1 MITQTQFFSLKNGE
15 ITSFYS
21 DRLGKRIFVVVF
33 YNWGYINIFDESKEN
48 EAMKSL
54 MERDVCSEDRDAT
67 MENPFLDENKEIL
80 WTAFCAIFE
89 ATMKKPCHYWP
100 NIFPK
105 KSIVENYFGMIF
117 VNSKITNN

>member
-89 ATMKKPCHYWP
+89 ATNGNYEKTMSLLAEYFPEKKYC
-100 NIFPK
+100 
-105 KSIVENYFGMIF
+105 
-117 VNSKITNN
+117 